1 MDATILLHNFKPN
14 LTAKTFWEFDLSALD
29 LSDHADSIIVRV
41 FERGSI
47 DEIIETII
55 YYGEEKCKNVLLN
68 TPYLME
74 KTMYLAKSIFKIT
87 LPQSFKCYTTKQYH
101 PIS

>member
-1 MDATILLHNFKPN
+1 MQATGSLYNFKPN

-29 LSDHADSIIVRV
+29 LNDHADSIIVRV

-47 DEIIETII
+47 DEIIETIV

-74 KTMYLAKSIFKIT
+74 KTMYLTKSIFKIP
-87 LPQSFKCYTTKQYH
+87 LIQAFKCYTTKQFH